1 LVENEEAVGFE
12 DEYDDS
18 ITKSMRKNI
27 LGSDGLPV
35 GVQVV
40 SLPKNEEKI
49 LYLMEQIEK

>member
-1 LVENEEAVGFE
+1 MGFE